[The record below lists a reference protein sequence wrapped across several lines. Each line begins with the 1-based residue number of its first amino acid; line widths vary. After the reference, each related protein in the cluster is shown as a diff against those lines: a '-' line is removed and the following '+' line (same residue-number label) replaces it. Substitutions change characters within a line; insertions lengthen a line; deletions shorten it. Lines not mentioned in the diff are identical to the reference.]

1 MTLRD
6 LWQQEFF
13 RQAFYASMMVGTLCS
28 FLGVYVVLR
37 RIVFVG
43 MALAQL
49 GAAGTALAAFLDN
62 AHPIAFSLATIFGGV
77 TLFSLAPRSRRIS
90 PESIIGI
97 AYAFAAAFSILIISK
112 SPHGEEHDLVWHGDP
127 IVVSGN
133 PTLFWSLAGL
143 FVVVL
148 LIHLAF
154 FKEFV
159 FTAFDPEMAA
169 TVGVKV
175 PVFNV
180 LFYLTLGAVIALSI
194 QAVGVMM
201 VFALLVMPAAAGL
214 LVARRMAT
222 VFLISTFS
230 GIVCSALGLYFAYR
244 FDITAGPTIAA
255 TSLLPLAFALM
266 GRAVRRQP

>member
-1 MTLRD
+1 MTLHD
-6 LWQQEFF
+6 IWQQDFF
-13 RQAFYASMMVGTLCS
+13 RTALYASVMVGALCS

-49 GAAGTALAAFLDN
+49 GAAGTALATFLN
-62 AHPIAFSLATIFGGV
+62 SAHTITFSLAAIFGGV

-97 AYAFAAAFSILIISK
+97 TYVFAAAFAILIISK
-112 SPHGEEHDLVWHGDP
+112 SPHGEAHDLVWHGDP
-127 IVVSGN
+127 IVVSGH
-133 PTLFWSLAGL
+133 PALFWSLVGL
-143 FVVVL
+143 FVAVL

-169 TVGVKV
+169 TVGIKV
-175 PVFNV
+175 TVFNV

-201 VFALLVMPAAAGL
+201 VFAMLVMPAATGL
-214 LVARRMAT
+214 LIARRMVTA
-222 VFLISTFS
+222 FLISTFS
-230 GIVCSALGLYFAYR
+230 GGACSVLGLYLAYR

-255 TSLLPLAFALM
+255 TCLAPLALALIW
-266 GRAVRRQP
+266 RVVRRQT

>member
-1 MTLRD
+1 MSLHD
-6 LWQQEFF
+6 IWQQEFF
-13 RQAFYASMMVGTLCS
+13 RQALYASVIVGTLCS

-49 GAAGTALAAFLDN
+49 GAAGTALATFLDS
-62 AHPIAFSLATIFGGV
+62 AHTIAFSLATIFGGV

-133 PTLFWSLAGL
+133 PALFWSLVGL

-169 TVGVKV
+169 TVGIKV
-175 PVFNV
+175 TVFNV

-201 VFALLVMPAAAGL
+201 VFSMLVMPAAAGL
-214 LVARRMAT
+214 LTSRRMAT
-222 VFLISTFS
+222 AFLISTLS
-230 GIVCSALGLYFAYR
+230 GALCSILGLYLAYR

-255 TSLLPLAFALM
+255 TCLAPLALALIW
-266 GRAVRRQP
+266 RAVRRQT